1 MRKEFFFVA
10 FEAGML
16 LKTNET
22 GIEGAESNQQITEN
36 KWFNRIWL
44 RILSMC
50 MNRQEIEK
58 KPVVDRGEVSELF
71 RKNRLKE
78 GLRHEF
84 SRILML
90 PTPQFVVAE

>member
-1 MRKEFFFVA
+1 MR
-10 FEAGML
+10 
-16 LKTNET
+16 
-22 GIEGAESNQQITEN
+22 
-36 KWFNRIWL
+36 
-44 RILSMC
+44 
-50 MNRQEIEK
+50 MNTQEIEK
-58 KPVVDRGEVSELF
+58 KSVVDRGEVSELF